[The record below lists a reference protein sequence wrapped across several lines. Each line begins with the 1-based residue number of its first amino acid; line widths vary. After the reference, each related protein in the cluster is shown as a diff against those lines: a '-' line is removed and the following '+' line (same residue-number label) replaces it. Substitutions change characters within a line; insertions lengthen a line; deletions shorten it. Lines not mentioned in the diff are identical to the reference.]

1 MLIFLKEGMFTG
13 CNLSVCLSLISTVGS
28 EECMQGMEL
37 IWRGSA
43 AGQSL
48 YIHVDPGRLLLL
60 GTVGLC
66 WNPREH
72 IYTFHQTNGESPYLF
87 IFALCLFPFIILPFI
102 FFHLWLFY
110 LYNFKNFIEPRIKK
124 KYTNK
129 NSWPVTYAFNYHLS
143 RTEMTLC
150 ENHCDVDD
158 SQYWLKY
165 HILPY
170 YVQIILD
177 VVLKSIYWLPQ
188 SSKQHLDRNKGRG
201 FELKQFLFFRISWLV
216 PFLFFTE

>member
-87 IFALCLFPFIILPFI
+87 IFALCPFPFIILPFI

-124 KYTNK
+124 NTQIKIAGQWSMLLIIICQEQRWHFARIIVMWMIVNID
-129 NSWPVTYAFNYHLS
+129 LS
-143 RTEMTLC
+143 TTSC
-150 ENHCDVDD
+150 
-158 SQYWLKY
+158 
-165 HILPY
+165 HIM
-170 YVQIILD
+170 
-177 VVLKSIYWLPQ
+177 
-188 SSKQHLDRNKGRG
+188 SK
-201 FELKQFLFFRISWLV
+201 
-216 PFLFFTE
+216 